1 MSIERTQNE
10 GPEISLDEDLPC
22 GGGGR
27 DEEEREDSFA
37 VEDMQDWEVALECKG
52 RSPRCLPGSGLAIVW
67 VLDCNF
73 GSNHEGSKSRR
84 QREMNSSVSDLNV
97 KPQKKQLVAVGTRN
111 ENQID
116 MSLAK
121 RAHLCG

>member
-10 GPEISLDEDLPC
+10 ISLGEDMPC
-22 GGGGR
+22 AGGRR
-27 DEEEREDSFA
+27 DEEETEGSFA
-37 VEDMQDWEVALECKG
+37 VEDLQDWEVALECKG

-73 GSNHEGSKSRR
+73 GSNLGGSKSRR
-84 QREMNSSVSDLNV
+84 QREMNTSVSDQNL
-97 KPQKKQLVAVGTRN
+97 KPQKKRLVAVGTRN

-116 MSLAK
+116 TSLAK

>member
-37 VEDMQDWEVALECKG
+37 VEDIQDWEVALECKG
-52 RSPRCLPGSGLAIVW
+52 RSPRCLPGSGLAVVW
-67 VLDCNF
+67 ALDCNF
-73 GSNHEGSKSRR
+73 GSNHGSKSRR

-121 RAHLCG
+121 RARLCG